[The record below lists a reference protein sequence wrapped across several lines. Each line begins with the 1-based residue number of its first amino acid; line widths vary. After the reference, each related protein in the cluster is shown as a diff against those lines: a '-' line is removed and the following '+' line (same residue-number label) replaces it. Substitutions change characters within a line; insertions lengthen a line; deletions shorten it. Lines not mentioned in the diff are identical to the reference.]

1 MRKAIKQGMIK
12 ARLKLAKI
20 SLLKYRW
27 YKEIA
32 RSAKAPPNPKIK
44 GRAAKKQKIQKKI
57 KKRINRIRGGLL
69 IK

>member
-1 MRKAIKQGMIK
+1 MIK

-32 RSAKAPPNPKIK
+32 RSAKSPPKISIDK
-44 GRAAKKQKIQKKI
+44 TK
-57 KKRINRIRGGLL
+57 
-69 IK
+69 